1 MKNNAE
7 YKIINIKDKT
17 RFKLIFIKTFVT
29 QHFDEFDSKKQKI
42 FTRELEIVERLL
54 NKEPVTGVEYQ
65 TIMSRVNQ
73 TVGNEEIFNAYIRRI
88 RNEDFDVAERLLNK
102 PHDEI

>member
-17 RFKLIFIKTFVT
+17 KYKLIFIKTFFA
-29 QHFDEFDSKKQKI
+29 QYFDGFDSKKQEI
-42 FTRELEIVERLL
+42 FNKELDIVERLL
-54 NKEPVTGVEYQ
+54 NKQAVTGVEYQ
-65 TIMSRVNQ
+65 TIMSRVNK

-88 RNEDFDVAERLLNK
+88 RNEE
-102 PHDEI
+102 

>member
-17 RFKLIFIKTFVT
+17 RYKLIFIKTFLAQYYNV
-29 QHFDEFDSKKQKI
+29 FDSKKQRI
-42 FTRELEIVERLL
+42 FTRELDVVERLL
-54 NKEPVTGVEYQ
+54 NNQAVTGVEYQ

-73 TVGNEEIFNAYIRRI
+73 IVGNEEAFNAHIRRI
-88 RNEDFDVAERLLNK
+88 RNEE
-102 PHDEI
+102 